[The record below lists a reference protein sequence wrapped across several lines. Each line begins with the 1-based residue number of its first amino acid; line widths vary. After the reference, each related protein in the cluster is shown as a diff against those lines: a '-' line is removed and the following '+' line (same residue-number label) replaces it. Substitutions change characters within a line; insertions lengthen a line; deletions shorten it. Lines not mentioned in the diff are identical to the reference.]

1 MKEGMGMQKTLNIA
15 MIGCGFM
22 GKMHSNAYSKVN
34 SIFDLDYTACMKVA
48 CDSRDNGKVV
58 KDFASR
64 WHWQEME
71 TDWRRLLDRKDIDLI
86 DICVPNSLHREIAV
100 ASLAAGKIV
109 CTEKPLALNAEQ
121 GAQMVEAAEKSGK
134 KTMIW
139 FNQRRFPS
147 ITLAKQMID
156 DGALGR
162 VFHYRGTYLQ
172 DWTISKEAPFGG
184 PTFWR
189 LDLKDAGSGVTGD
202 LLAHALDVAMWL
214 NGPVV
219 DLSAMTETFIKE
231 RKTQADSSKVVKV
244 EIDDAAQCMVRFANG
259 SIGTFEASRYA
270 RGRKNA
276 NAFEINGEFG
286 SFAFDAE
293 TPDQLKFYNHK
304 DDSKI
309 RGWKVIS
316 VWDSDQ
322 PYMDRWWVPGMGIS
336 YEHTFV
342 HAAADFLADLADG
355 KKRVPDF
362 SDGLRTQMVCDTILA
377 SAKKGQWMRTGL
389 T

>member
-1 MKEGMGMQKTLNIA
+1 MGMQKTLNIA

-100 ASLAAGKIV
+100 ASLAAGKMV

-147 ITLAKQMID
+147 VTLAKQMID

-214 NGPVV
+214 NGPIV

-377 SAKKGQWMRTGL
+377 SAKKGQWMKTGL

>member
-1 MKEGMGMQKTLNIA
+1 MQKTLNIA

-100 ASLAAGKIV
+100 ASLAAGKMV

-147 ITLAKQMID
+147 VTLAKQMID

-214 NGPVV
+214 NGPIV

-377 SAKKGQWMRTGL
+377 SAKKGQWMKTGL

>member
-100 ASLAAGKIV
+100 ASLAAGKMV

-214 NGPVV
+214 NGPIV

-377 SAKKGQWMRTGL
+377 SAKKGQWMKTGL

>member
-1 MKEGMGMQKTLNIA
+1 MQKTLNIA

-100 ASLAAGKIV
+100 ASLAAGKMV

-214 NGPVV
+214 NGPIV

>member
-1 MKEGMGMQKTLNIA
+1 MQKTLNIA

>member
-1 MKEGMGMQKTLNIA
+1 MQKTLNIA

-214 NGPVV
+214 NGPIV

-377 SAKKGQWMRTGL
+377 SAKKGQWMKTGL

>member
-1 MKEGMGMQKTLNIA
+1 MQKTLNIA

-100 ASLAAGKIV
+100 ASLAAGKMV

>member
-1 MKEGMGMQKTLNIA
+1 
-15 MIGCGFM
+15 
-22 GKMHSNAYSKVN
+22 
-34 SIFDLDYTACMKVA
+34 MKVA

-100 ASLAAGKIV
+100 ASLAAGKMV

-147 ITLAKQMID
+147 VTLAKQMID

-214 NGPVV
+214 NGPIV

-377 SAKKGQWMRTGL
+377 SAKKGQWMKTGL